1 MNKDVRD
8 KISSAIE
15 ASYGLTVSSIAPI
28 SVGVGGDTY
37 RISTAQGDYIYKIV
51 DANEMNHPTAEPE
64 LTGYLRNHGIPV
76 SEFVRNAEGNWV
88 THFDGRVSHLQ
99 KYIPG
104 HTFPMTS
111 APEWFMAESPK
122 LLARIHNTL
131 RGYPPLPV
139 GIGKNFFQYMTPERA
154 EASYRQSLARAT
166 AVGETHILED
176 LKHRLDILNKIR
188 GWRFDCAKL
197 TCANSHGDFT
207 VHQVL
212 CGETSIHGVIDWT
225 SACVHP
231 VIWEITRSFFYADPS
246 CRDGSYD
253 VERFAAYVSAYSE
266 LAPLNDYD
274 RANILR
280 LYYYQ
285 LAVCDYYAQYLDAE
299 GAKKAEYLQQ
309 AQFATRVLLN
319 TQVE

>member
-1 MNKDVRD
+1 MISMIKDR
-8 KISSAIE
+8 
-15 ASYGLTVSSIAPI
+15 YGLNVRAITSI
-28 SVGVGGDTY
+28 STGVGGDTY

-51 DANEMNHPTAEPE
+51 DANGMNHPTAEPE
-64 LTGYLRNHGIPV
+64 LTGYLRSHGIPV
-76 SEFVRNAEGNWV
+76 SEFVRNVEGNWF

-104 HTFPMTS
+104 YTFPMNS
-111 APEWFMAESPK
+111 APEWFMAESPR

-131 RGYPPLPV
+131 RDYPPLPV
-139 GIGKNFFQYMTPERA
+139 GIGDVFFQYMTPEHA
-154 EASYRQSLARAT
+154 ETSYWRSLARAS
-166 AVGETHILED
+166 ASGETNILED
-176 LKHRLDILNKIR
+176 LKLRLEILNKIR
-188 GWRFDCAKL
+188 GWRFDCSRL
-197 TCANSHGDFT
+197 TCTNSHGDFT

-212 CGETSIHGVIDWT
+212 CGETSVHGVIDWT

-246 CRDGSYD
+246 CWDGCYD
-253 VERFAAYVSAYSE
+253 KERFAAYVSAYCA
-266 LAPLNDYD
+266 LAPLNGYD

-309 AQFATRVLLN
+309 AQFATRVLVN
-319 TQVE
+319 TAVE